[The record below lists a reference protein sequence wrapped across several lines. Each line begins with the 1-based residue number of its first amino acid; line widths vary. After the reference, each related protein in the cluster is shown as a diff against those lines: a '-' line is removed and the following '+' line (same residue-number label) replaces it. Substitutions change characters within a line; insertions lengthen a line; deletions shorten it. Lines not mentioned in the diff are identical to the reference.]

1 MEFVTVRAAELRD
14 RDASVK
20 FVGHLSGA
28 PYPALLLPDPQRRG
42 HPEVDGNPTNLG
54 RTSEFEGD
62 LTSFRTFAWDLAS
75 ALRTRCESV

>member
-54 RTSEFEGD
+54 RTSEFE
-62 LTSFRTFAWDLAS
+62 
-75 ALRTRCESV
+75 